1 MSGSSSC
8 VLTHIH
14 ISQVRRSDSCLFRDY
29 SQSIVK
35 HRINGFS
42 AVNDAD
48 YADFFFFFP
57 FWNPLAFSRI
67 QWMVAIF
74 CLVPLSFPN
83 IGCTSTNSWF
93 TYYWRILSITLLICE
108 MSTIVWYFECSLASP
123 FFVIGM
129 KTGLFHPLGQWWVF
143 QIWLYMKSVT
153 QFNSFMGMKSLSF
166 YLKVWFVYLSGIYF
180 RFRFGCFITLSTYNN
195 SVLVWR
201 CSKERSAGALMWLH
215 VYDINHF
222 PLVPFMSMSCI

>member
-48 YADFFFFFP
+48 FFFFSP

-67 QWMVAIF
+67 QWMLEIF

-83 IGCTSTNSWF
+83 LGCTSTNSWF
-93 TYYWRILSITLLICE
+93 TYYWRILSTTLLICE

-143 QIWLYMKSVT
+143 QIWLYMKSMT
-153 QFNSFMGMKSLSF
+153 QFNSFMGRKSLSF
-166 YLKVWFVYLSGIYF
+166 CLKVWFICYIYPLYLLDLGLTVS
-180 RFRFGCFITLSTYNN
+180 L
-195 SVLVWR
+195 L
-201 CSKERSAGALMWLH
+201 
-215 VYDINHF
+215 
-222 PLVPFMSMSCI
+222 

>member
-8 VLTHIH
+8 VLTQIH
-14 ISQVRRSDSCLFRDY
+14 ISQVRRPDAPVSLGIIHSLLWNTE
-29 SQSIVK
+29 SMALVQSMTQI
-35 HRINGFS
+35 
-42 AVNDAD
+42 
-48 YADFFFFFP
+48 FFFFFSP

-143 QIWLYMKSVT
+143 QIWLYMKSMT
-153 QFNSFMGMKSLSF
+153 QFNSFMGRKSLSF
-166 YLKVWFVYLSGIYF
+166 CLKVWFICYIYPLYLLDLGLTVS
-180 RFRFGCFITLSTYNN
+180 L
-195 SVLVWR
+195 L
-201 CSKERSAGALMWLH
+201 
-215 VYDINHF
+215 
-222 PLVPFMSMSCI
+222 